1 MSLVHESMGDAG
13 FCYVPGFQCLSTLLP
28 EVALGGFDEEDGG
41 VLLVGV
47 GGAKIISLAG
57 ELFKLHTH
65 SHRGDMGLCDCRH
78 GAFNDIICF
87 PVKSGT

>member
-1 MSLVHESMGDAG
+1 MSLMHERRSLPLCSW
-13 FCYVPGFQCLSTLLP
+13 FCFNACGTLLP

-47 GGAKIISLAG
+47 DGAKIISLAG
-57 ELFKLHTH
+57 EVFKLHTH
-65 SHRGDMGLCDCRH
+65 THRGDMGLRDCRH